1 MSQLTAKKRAQL
13 RNAAFAYVDSK
24 GRRRLPIH
32 DEAHVRNALA
42 RFNQTRFEDDAA
54 RERAR
59 KRLLTAAKKYGIVP
73 IGFITGQLA
82 TERLEGESKA
92 RTGVVRG
99 LPSGQVTFLL
109 TDIEDSTGL
118 SRLLEDRYANL
129 LGDVRRLLRR
139 AVQRSGGKEV
149 DMRADELFAV
159 FKRPSGA
166 LAAALA
172 IQRRIGSRS
181 WPAGAEVRLRIGIH
195 TGRPTLTDGGYVGLA
210 SAHCGSHLLC
220 RSRRSNF
227 SLERRRAS
235 GRGIGSSHRQLPQPR
250 RSPAPGPAGA
260 AASLPAGGA
269 RPSGKLSSTSD
280 HKSSRFKARGSN
292 TVSFAI
298 EEGPQW
304 VKMRKSLNE
313 HMSPGLP

>member
-1 MSQLTAKKRAQL
+1 MSLLTAKARAQL

-32 DEAHVRNALA
+32 DESHVRNALA

-59 KRLLTAAKKYGIVP
+59 KKLLTAAKKHGIVP

-82 TERLEGESKA
+82 TERLEGESRA
-92 RTGVVRG
+92 CAAVVRG
-99 LPSGQVTFLL
+99 LPSGPVTFLL

-118 SRLLEDRYANL
+118 LRRLEDGYAHL

-149 DMRADELFAV
+149 DIRADELFAV

-172 IQRRIGSRS
+172 IQRGVGSRF
-181 WPAGAEVRLRIGIH
+181 WPAGTRVRLRIGIH
-195 TGRPTLTDGGYVGLA
+195 TGRPTLTDSGYVGLA
-210 SAHCGSHLLC
+210 VHTAARICSAGHGGQILLSGDAVRAIEPSALRNMSF
-220 RSRRSNF
+220 RSLGAHRLQGL
-227 SLERRRAS
+227 LE
-235 GRGIGSSHRQLPQPR
+235 PQPIFQLL
-250 RSPAPGPAGA
+250 APD
-260 AASLPAGGA
+260 LPE
-269 RPSGKLSSTSD
+269 
-280 HKSSRFKARGSN
+280 RFPPLRTTNRLFEAFDEPPIGTQGSN
-292 TVSFAI
+292 DVVQTGGCS
-298 EEGPQW
+298 
-304 VKMRKSLNE
+304 R
-313 HMSPGLP
+313 